1 MRTGQRCVRVYVE
14 AAMNPRRFLYLGL
27 AMAVP
32 LLALG
37 AASAQSAWPPDD
49 NSVPQVNPLP
59 NYGQTQYNQGY
70 PQQPYGQQPYS
81 PQNGQPYPQQ
91 GYPQQLTPYP
101 QQNQGYPQPAYDQ
114 PQQGYGQQ
122 GYPQAQPLGA
132 AQLEQLVAPI
142 ALYPDAL
149 VAQILTASTY
159 PAQVSAAAQWIQSMP
174 GASPDQIAAASS
186 QAQWDPSV
194 KALTAFPQ
202 VLEWLGG
209 NLQWATAVGNAYY
222 NQPQDV
228 LDTIQVMRQRAE
240 QAGNLQP
247 TPQEQVTEDQ
257 GNIEIAPANP
267 DDVYVP
273 TYDPWTAY
281 GAPVPAYPGFN
292 FLSTMGSF
300 IGPAV
305 QFGMSFGMG
314 AFMHTPFGLLA
325 WGLDWLGHS
334 ILFDNGAYW
343 THSREVRDWGFAHG
357 GPRWGGSERA
367 FNRGYGRFG
376 DRGSFAQNYRHQP
389 MAIHGGEYGRSGYGV
404 YGNRFAQRQGNGAY
418 GQRGY
423 GGYGNAYAS
432 RGQEYGRGYGQ
443 QAFGRMP
450 SASRPEAYGRPQPY
464 AGGRSP
470 YDGSY
475 GGARQMAQNGG
486 TRGFREP
493 SRPAPGMGFMSRGSG
508 GYGSPQAFRGGEPSG
523 AARSYGGRSAFGCAP
538 ADSSAA
544 LPAADSPRR
553 PSPAASTFS
562 EAGTT
567 RRNSVDTHRVRLTA
581 GIRSEADIPLEADTR
596 RIRSAAA
603 TRLAAGIRL
612 AAATAED
619 TPADMAADITA
630 EVCRFRA
637 RS

>member
-1 MRTGQRCVRVYVE
+1 MRTGLGGFAGLRVT
-14 AAMNPRRFLYLGL
+14 AMNCRRFLYLGL

-37 AASAQSAWPPDD
+37 AASAQSTWPPDD

-70 PQQPYGQQPYS
+70 PQQPNGQQPYAQQQQYGQQPYS

-91 GYPQQLTPYP
+91 GYPQQLTQYP
-101 QQNQGYPQPAYDQ
+101 QQDQGYPQQVYDQ
-114 PQQGYGQQ
+114 HQQGYGQQ
-122 GYPQAQPLGA
+122 GYPQVQPLSA

-159 PAQVSAAAQWIQSMP
+159 PAQVSAAAQWIQSMQA
-174 GASPDQIAAASS
+174 ASPDQIAAASS

-202 VLEWLGG
+202 VLEWLAGD
-209 NLQWATAVGNAYY
+209 LQWATAVGNAYY

-228 LDTIQVMRQRAE
+228 LDTIQVMRQRAQ

-247 TPQEQVTEDQ
+247 TPQEQVTDDQ

-292 FLSTMGSF
+292 FLSTVGSF

-334 ILFDNGAYW
+334 ILFNHGAYW
-343 THSREVRDWGFAHG
+343 TNSREVRDWGFAHG
-357 GPRWGGSERA
+357 GPRWGGRELA
-367 FNRGYGRFG
+367 GNRGYGGLG
-376 DRGSFAQNYRHQP
+376 DRGNFAQNYHHQP
-389 MAIHGGEYGRSGYGV
+389 MAIYGGEYGHSGYGES
-404 YGNRFAQRQGNGAY
+404 GNRFAQRAGNGAY

-423 GGYGNAYAS
+423 VGYGNTYAS
-432 RGQEYGRGYGQ
+432 RAQEYGRGGYGQ
-443 QAFGRMP
+443 QAYGRMP
-450 SASRPEAYGRPQPY
+450 SEGRTEPYGRPQPY
-464 AGGRSP
+464 AGGRSS
-470 YDGSY
+470 YYGGSY
-475 GGARQMAQNGG
+475 GGARQMAQNRGE
-486 TRGFREP
+486 RGFSEP

-508 GYGSPQAFRGGEPSG
+508 GYGSPRAYRGGEQPG
-523 AARSYGGRSAFGCAP
+523 AARSYGGGSAFGGRSGFERGYAGGGFAKAP
-538 ADSSAA
+538 KSGGFHLFGGGHSS
-544 LPAADSPRR
+544 SEFGGH
-553 PSPAASTFS
+553 PSRSFRGGGHS
-562 EAGTT
+562 SHSFGGVH
-567 RRNSVDTHRVRLTA
+567 SSGGHGGGHSSSHGGGHHR
-581 GIRSEADIPLEADTR
+581 
-596 RIRSAAA
+596 
-603 TRLAAGIRL
+603 
-612 AAATAED
+612 
-619 TPADMAADITA
+619 
-630 EVCRFRA
+630 
-637 RS
+637 